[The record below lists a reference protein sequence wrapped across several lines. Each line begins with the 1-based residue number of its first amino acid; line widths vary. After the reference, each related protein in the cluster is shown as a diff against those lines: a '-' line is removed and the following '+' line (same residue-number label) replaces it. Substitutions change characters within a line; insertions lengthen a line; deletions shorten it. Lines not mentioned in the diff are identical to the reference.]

1 MTEKK
6 NFKTEGQNFLKN
18 KNLKATKVPVMSSDE
33 NFSKMSKDDLL
44 KRQKQIKESINDN
57 IPFSE
62 GYKLTGQLKEIDKA
76 LNKIKQ
82 KEENQNE

>member
-1 MTEKK
+1 
-6 NFKTEGQNFLKN
+6 
-18 KNLKATKVPVMSSDE
+18 
-33 NFSKMSKDDLL
+33 MSKDDLL

>member
-1 MTEKK
+1 
-6 NFKTEGQNFLKN
+6 
-18 KNLKATKVPVMSSDE
+18 MSSDE